1 MVKKKF
7 EKKFLAQNSI
17 INVDYENISDFV
29 FTRIFFQLL
38 KKLQVPDLKLQCC
51 VFTSSNFWREFVKFP
66 RYSIRKSL
74 CIIHNVGC
82 AGNFLLDKDRL
93 RQYFSQECRHPWRE
107 TVERMGNGLKDDT
120 YKSLVMRFNIF
131 TLQIQIS
138 LSTEY
143 ICTSHILCFIIQCC

>member
-1 MVKKKF
+1 MYKRQAKY
-7 EKKFLAQNSI
+7 EAQRAVISRVIFGGNLLNTHAI
-17 INVDYENISDFV
+17 QLENPCASYTYI
-29 FTRIFFQLL
+29 
-38 KKLQVPDLKLQCC
+38 
-51 VFTSSNFWREFVKFP
+51 
-66 RYSIRKSL
+66 
-74 CIIHNVGC
+74 VGC
-82 AGNFLLDKDRL
+82 AGCDRDRL

-107 TVERMGNGLKDDT
+107 TVERMGNGQKDDT